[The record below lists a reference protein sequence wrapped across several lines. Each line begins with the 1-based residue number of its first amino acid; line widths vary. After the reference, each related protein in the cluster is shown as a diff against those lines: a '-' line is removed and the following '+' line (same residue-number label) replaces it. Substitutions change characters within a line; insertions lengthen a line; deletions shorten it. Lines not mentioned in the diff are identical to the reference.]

1 MEFSPVSLTD
11 GTDCATISQMTD
23 REALDDWLRRSAEVL
38 SEHELVVKSNYKFV
52 ESFSEDETDFSEKTD
67 LRTYGLLDLQDFYES
82 QI

>member
-1 MEFSPVSLTD
+1 
-11 GTDCATISQMTD
+11 MTD

-38 SEHELVVKSNYKFV
+38 AEHELVVKSNYKFV

-82 QI
+82 QL